1 MPDSAGA
8 TEAGSHTTVASNV
21 SASRVFWQFWT
32 ASTVSAC
39 GSGVTAVAMPVIAL
53 AVLKA
58 SAFEAS
64 LLTAASYAA
73 WLLIGLPAG
82 SLVQRFR
89 LRATQVSMNLVRA
102 LAIASV
108 PVVYALGGLT
118 VAQLVG
124 VALVVGLAD
133 VVFAVGNSTFLPRII
148 PKTDLIRRN
157 SITSGTQSILQFGAP
172 ALAALLVAAVGPAVS
187 LLVDSLSYGVSSV
200 LLQRLPDPGR
210 PVRKAFGGMR
220 KDIKEGIAFIWHHP
234 IIRPCVA
241 AAATLNCGLGALT
254 ALLPLFVIRGLGE
267 SPALV
272 GLVLATE
279 GVGSLLGAIAVT
291 RLVARFGSARTG
303 LIGLSVAAIGAIL
316 FPLAIG
322 PAAIVVFS
330 LGNLVCAL
338 GVVMFSVVTRT
349 HRQTATPPDMLSRVQ
364 ATVRFV
370 SWGMVPLGAVVGGLL
385 ASRFAPVQALVFVA
399 ATTLAALLIALNSPV
414 RGRRSLDL
422 AEESPSSVATVV
434 S

>member
-1 MPDSAGA
+1 MPDPSVTAEAGA
-8 TEAGSHTTVASNV
+8 RTTVASGV
-21 SASRVFWQFWT
+21 SPSRVYWQFWT
-32 ASTVSAC
+32 ASTVSSC

-58 SAFEAS
+58 SAFEVS

-89 LRATQVSMNLVRA
+89 LRATQVSMDALRA

-108 PVVYALGGLT
+108 PVAYALGGLT

-133 VVFAVGNSTFLPRII
+133 VVFSVGNSTYLPRII

-157 SITSGTQSILQFGAP
+157 SITSGTQSVLQFGAP
-172 ALAALLVAAVGPAVS
+172 ALAGLLVAAVGPAVS
-187 LLVDSLSYGVSSV
+187 LFVDSVSYGLSSV
-200 LLQRLPDPGR
+200 LLQQLPDPGR
-210 PVRKAFGGMR
+210 KARKASGGIR
-220 KDIKEGIAFIWHHP
+220 KDIKDGIAFVWQHP
-234 IIRPCVA
+234 LMRPCVA

-254 ALLPLFVIRGLGE
+254 ALLPLFVIRGLGD
-267 SPALV
+267 PPGLV
-272 GLVLATE
+272 GPVLATE
-279 GVGSLLGAIAVT
+279 GLGSLLGAIAVT
-291 RLVARFGSARTG
+291 RLVTRFGSARTS
-303 LIGLSVAAIGAIL
+303 LIGLSVAVVGAIL
-316 FPLAIG
+316 FPLATG

-330 LGNLVCAL
+330 AGNLICAL

-349 HRQTATPPDMLSRVQ
+349 HRQTVTPPDMLSRVQ

-385 ASRFAPVQALVFVA
+385 ASRLAPVHALVFVA
-399 ATTLAALLIALNSPV
+399 ATTLAALLIVLNSPV
-414 RGRRSLDL
+414 RGLRSLDPSE
-422 AEESPSSVATVV
+422 ANPSSVAVA